1 MRCVQVFED
10 PDTGAVFQSE
20 DSVNPEKDR
29 KGELAF
35 RAVSYTPWYG

>member
-1 MRCVQVFED
+1 MQVFED
-10 PDTGAVFQSE
+10 PDTGAVFQSG

-35 RAVSYTPWYG
+35 RAVSYTPW